1 MRNRNKIN
9 QLGRTASH
17 RSALMMNLANA
28 LITHKRILTTIAK
41 AKALRGYVEPL
52 ITKAKNDTT
61 HSRRL
66 VFRHLQN
73 KEAVAELFREVG
85 PKVADRP
92 GGYTRI
98 IKTGFRSGDSAEM
111 CMIELVDFNE
121 VYTTDSKASAAKKTR
136 RSRRGSGGGAS
147 ADAPAAEQKAATEK
161 AVAAEVVEEAVV
173 ETAEEVKE
181 EAPIETAEA
190 AVEEVAETEAPAQ
203 EAPAETESSEDA
215 GDETNESDD
224 DKKEASN

>member
-28 LITHKRILTTIAK
+28 LITHKRISTTVAK

-52 ITKAKNDTT
+52 ITKSKDDTT

-111 CMIELVDFNE
+111 CLIELVDFNE

-136 RSRRGSGGGAS
+136 RSRRGSGAS
-147 ADAPAAEQKAATEK
+147 GDTPAAEQKVATEK
-161 AVAAEVVEEAVV
+161 TVAAEVVEDAVV
-173 ETAEEVKE
+173 ETVEEVKE
-181 EAPIETAEA
+181 EAPAETAEVA
-190 AVEEVAETEAPAQ
+190 SEEVAETKAPAE

-215 GDETNESDD
+215 SEETNESDD